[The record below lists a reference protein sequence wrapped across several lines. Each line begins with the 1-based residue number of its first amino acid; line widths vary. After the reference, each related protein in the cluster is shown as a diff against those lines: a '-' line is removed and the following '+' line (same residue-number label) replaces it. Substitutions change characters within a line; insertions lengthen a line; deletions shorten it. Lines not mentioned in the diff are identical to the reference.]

1 LFTLSAYVALFFL
14 IGSSTL
20 TAVSTALQRKGK
32 LLTEETLKQESS
44 PFFFRYFLNFFFGKQ
59 KWEGLLFSLSF
70 TKHLLRIA
78 YVLMAFFF
86 LIELEFFREAV
97 VFSSSDYAYNGT
109 LILLIALVIIASSLI
124 FDFLFSLFGQI
135 KADSTFRYLSP
146 LCSCFL
152 LLCIPLTWPFFR
164 IMKYFLP
171 KRSKDKKTSPTF
183 KIRDKVYE
191 LLQETELGAYLDT
204 TEQKFILSVVSFK
217 ERIAREVMVPRIN
230 IFSMAE
236 DTPVHEAAQQFLAEG
251 YSRIPVYKDTVDNI
265 IGVLL
270 YKDVL
275 KIYIEQSQFSHI
287 LSTPIGKLVKP
298 VLYTPETK
306 KISHLL
312 QEFRTKQIHL
322 AIIVDEWGGTEG
334 IVTIEDI
341 LEELVGEI
349 ADEYDIGQQTLF
361 SILPGGGWIVDAKM
375 SIIDIQ
381 EELGVNIPQS
391 PEYDTIGG
399 YVFNRAGAIP
409 SKGWRIHHDEFD
421 LEVLS
426 SSERSVD
433 KIKITPHL

>member
-1 LFTLSAYVALFFL
+1 MVTISLIFAIFFL

-20 TAVSTALQRKGK
+20 SAVSTSLQRKGR
-32 LLTEETLKQESS
+32 LQAEEVLKQERS

-59 KWEGLLFSLSF
+59 KWDGLLFSLSF

-78 YVLMAFFF
+78 FVLTAFFF
-86 LIELEFFREAV
+86 LNQQEFFRKV
-97 VFSSSDYAYNGT
+97 VVLSPTGYTFDG
-109 LILLIALVIIASSLI
+109 LWELIIAILIIVSSLI
-124 FDFLFSLFGQI
+124 IDFLFSLYGQI
-135 KADSTFRYLSP
+135 KPDLAFRYLSP

-152 LLCIPLTWPFFR
+152 LLCIPLTAPFFR
-164 IMKYFLP
+164 IMKIFLP
-171 KRSKDKKTSPTF
+171 KGAKEKTSPTF

-191 LLQETELGAYLDT
+191 LLQETELGAYLDP

-230 IFSMAE
+230 IFSMGE
-236 DTPVHEAAQQFLAEG
+236 ETPVHEAARKFLAEG

-275 KIYIEQSQFSHI
+275 KIYIEHADNPHR
-287 LSTPIGKLVKP
+287 LNTPIGKLVKP

-312 QEFRTKQIHL
+312 QDFRSKQIHL

-349 ADEYDIGQQTLF
+349 ADEYDIGQPTQF
-361 SILPGGGWIVDAKM
+361 SVLPGGGWVVDAKM

-381 EELGVNIPQS
+381 EELGVMIPDS

-399 YVFNRAGAIP
+399 YVFHRAGTIP

-426 SSERSVD
+426 SSERAVE
-433 KIKITPHL
+433 KIKIIPLTS